1 MRKLDE
7 LMRDTENTILLY
19 YLKMF
24 FIGSSGLGKSTTRER
39 LTQEIVNISRDMKQR
54 RSTYL
59 AEFSQVLALMN
70 VDGTKLTLE
79 RPGDHTKQMQAV
91 FAYVYSSH
99 AIVISQIT
107 PAQMVSHSSDPQ
119 PSVDSDRPKPT
130 SPTSPTPPL
139 ASTLVPSTV
148 VKQSEQ
154 VTVTTV
160 DASQVIARLG
170 TIVSS
175 GNYTEQLSDKVL
187 LNLVDVGGQP
197 GFLEMFPSLS
207 RGPGMFLAFFRLD
220 QDLDELCKVS
230 YEREGDKITP
240 YPAIYTV
247 RETLSQILS
256 AIEHHVKLDTAL
268 DQKLLSKQADLAC
281 VKPIATLVG
290 TFKDKLETKVK
301 AKLLQEKLST
311 EFPKASE
318 SEKEEV
324 VKHALATSSETQ
336 SGDQPTST
344 TKDDADMLSRAS
356 QLLGLESFQKE
367 AEDRLDQELK
377 KKNEDISS
385 ITCHFDKLLFH
396 PADDQ
401 HFIALDNFK
410 GTDADLDPLRMHLQ
424 KMFNSFFKGAQLRIR
439 PTQLLLGIVL
449 RKEYDIVSID
459 DCIHIGRALNMVE
472 EEVRFSVWYLDRWVG
487 ALIYQPEIEDNDD
500 WFKKYIICSPQVVF
514 DSISS
519 LIVEVLLD
527 LHCPES
533 RPQHLEFTRA
543 EKKNWREKGQFSLE
557 MVKRCQTKELK
568 GKVKQGKLI
577 PVDKLVTF
585 LEHSDLLALM
595 PESDMCFIPAILE
608 CAKSEELTKS
618 PPSDIDTPSSIKIT
632 FENGYVPIGMFCAMI
647 SRLVSRGSAR
657 EGILG
662 IKWELVESGVKRNL
676 ASFRVDSKKHIV
688 TLITHVNCYEIRV
701 IRQNRSISLHD
712 LCYYVLS
719 TVLYVMKEVNDNIDP
734 IIAFDCQCHQH
745 ESSSVDK
752 LCRLSPGVSVGFE
765 CKYNDS
771 VSLSPSQEYWFAK
784 VSVTTITVCIIV
796 IHSLHSMCRRSS
808 QLDVKSAL
816 RHCLTLGG
824 LTRVFLLNGLEAV
837 RMKALA
843 MS

>member
-1 MRKLDE
+1 MRKLDQ
-7 LMRDTENTILLY
+7 LMRDTVNTILLY

-24 FIGSSGLGKSTTRER
+24 FIGSSGVGKSTTMER
-39 LTQEIVNISRDMKQR
+39 LTQEITNISRDMKQR

-99 AIVISQIT
+99 TTVISHIT

-119 PSVDSDRPKPT
+119 PSVDSDRPE
-130 SPTSPTPPL
+130 PTPPL

-148 VKQSEQ
+148 VKQQ

-160 DASQVIARLG
+160 DVGQVIARLG
-170 TIVSS
+170 TFVSS

-197 GFLEMFPSLS
+197 GFLEMLPSLS

-220 QDLDELCKVS
+220 QDLDELCEVS
-230 YEREGDKITP
+230 YERGEDKITP

-268 DQKLLSKQADLAC
+268 DRELLSKQADLAC

-301 AKLLQEKLST
+301 AKVLQEKLST

-356 QLLGLESFQKE
+356 QLLSLESFQKT
-367 AEDRLDQELK
+367 AEDRLDEELK
-377 KKNEDISS
+377 KKNEDIST
-385 ITCHFDKLLFH
+385 ITCHFEDLLFH

-424 KMFNSFFKGAQLRIR
+424 KMFKRFFKGAQLRIR

-449 RKEYDIVSID
+449 RKEYDIVSMD

-487 ALIYQPEIEDNDD
+487 ALIYQPEIEDKDD

-533 RPQHLEFTRA
+533 RSRDLGFTRA
-543 EKKNWREKGQFSLE
+543 EKKNWTEKGQFSLE
-557 MVKRCQTKELK
+557 MVKQCQTKELK
-568 GKVKQGKLI
+568 GKVEQGKLI

-595 PESDMCFIPAILE
+595 PGGKKSKEVMCFIPAILE
-608 CAKSEELTKS
+608 CAKPEELTKS
-618 PPSDIDTPSSIKIT
+618 PPPDIDTPSPIKIT
-632 FENGYVPIGMFCAMI
+632 FENGYVPIGMFCTMI

-676 ASFRVDSKKHIV
+676 ASFRIDRKKHIV
-688 TLITHVNCYEIRV
+688 TLIAHVSCYEIRV

-734 IIAFDCQCHQH
+734 IIAFDCQCGQH
-745 ESSSVDK
+745 ESSNDDK
-752 LCRLSPGVSVGFE
+752 LCKLSPGVTVCFE
-765 CKYNDS
+765 CEYSDP
-771 VSLSPSQEYWFAK
+771 VSLSPCQECWFAK
-784 VSVTTITVCIIV
+784 V
-796 IHSLHSMCRRSS
+796 
-808 QLDVKSAL
+808 
-816 RHCLTLGG
+816 
-824 LTRVFLLNGLEAV
+824 RVEMLL
-837 RMKALA
+837 
-843 MS
+843 

>member
-1 MRKLDE
+1 
-7 LMRDTENTILLY
+7 MRDTVNTILLY
-19 YLKMF
+19 YLKLF

-39 LTQEIVNISRDMKQR
+39 LTQEITNISRDMKQQ

-59 AEFSQVLALMN
+59 CEFSQVLALIN

-99 AIVISQIT
+99 ATIISQIT
-107 PAQMVSHSSDPQ
+107 PAQIVSHSSDQQ
-119 PSVDSDRPKPT
+119 PSVDSDQPEPT
-130 SPTSPTPPL
+130 SPP
-139 ASTLVPSTV
+139 ASTLVLSTV

-154 VTVTTV
+154 VMVTTV
-160 DASQVIARLG
+160 DVSQVIARLG
-170 TIVSS
+170 TFVSS

-197 GFLEMFPSLS
+197 GFLEMLPSLS

-220 QDLDELCKVS
+220 QDLDEPCEVS
-230 YEREGDKITP
+230 YERGEDKITP

-268 DQKLLSKQADLAC
+268 DQEFLSKQADLAC
-281 VKPIATLVG
+281 LKPVATLVG

-301 AKLLQEKLST
+301 AKVLQEKLSS

-324 VKHALATSSETQ
+324 VKLALATSSETQ
-336 SGDQPTST
+336 SSDQPTST
-344 TKDDADMLSRAS
+344 TKDDTDMLSRAS
-356 QLLGLESFQKE
+356 QLLGLESFQKT

-377 KKNEDISS
+377 KKKEDISS
-385 ITCHFDKLLFH
+385 ITCHFDNLLFH

-401 HFIALDNFK
+401 HFIALDNFN
-410 GTDADLDPLRMHLQ
+410 GTDADLDPLRIHLQ
-424 KMFNSFFKGAQLRIR
+424 KMFNSFFKGAQLRIG

-449 RKEYDIVSID
+449 RKEYNIVSMD

-487 ALIYQPEIEDNDD
+487 ALIYQPEIEDKDD
-500 WFKKYIICSPQVVF
+500 WFKKNIICSPQVVF

-527 LHCPES
+527 LHCPEDRS
-533 RPQHLEFTRA
+533 RDLGFTPA
-543 EKKNWREKGQFSLE
+543 EKKNWTEKGQFSLE

-568 GKVKQGKLI
+568 GKVEQGKLI

-595 PESDMCFIPAILE
+595 PESKEVMCFIPAILE
-608 CAKSEELTKS
+608 WTQPEKLTKS
-618 PPSDIDTPSSIKIT
+618 PPPDADTPSPIKIT
-632 FENGYVPIGMFCAMI
+632 FESGYVPIGMFCAMI
-647 SRLVSRGSAR
+647 SRLVSRGIAR

-688 TLITHVNCYEIRV
+688 TLIAHVNCYEIRFV
-701 IRQNRSISLHD
+701 RQERSHSLHD
-712 LCYYVLS
+712 LCSYVLS
-719 TVLYVMKEVNDNIDP
+719 AVLYVMKEVNDNIDP
-734 IIAFDCQCHQH
+734 IITFDCKCSRQ
-745 ESSSVDK
+745 ESSSYGH
-752 LCRLSPGVSVGFE
+752 LCRLSLGMNTTIDCNHCE
-765 CKYNDS
+765 I
-771 VSLSPSQEYWFAK
+771 SLTADQEHWFAK
-784 VSVTTITVCIIV
+784 VRVYYISIF
-796 IHSLHSMCRRSS
+796 SL
-808 QLDVKSAL
+808 L
-816 RHCLTLGG
+816 
-824 LTRVFLLNGLEAV
+824 F
-837 RMKALA
+837 
-843 MS
+843 

>member
-1 MRKLDE
+1 MRKLDQ
-7 LMRDTENTILLY
+7 LMRDTVNTILLY

-39 LTQEIVNISRDMKQR
+39 LTQEITNISRDMKQR

-99 AIVISQIT
+99 ATVISQIT
-107 PAQMVSHSSDPQ
+107 PAQTVGHTSDPQ
-119 PSVDSDRPKPT
+119 PSVDSDRPE
-130 SPTSPTPPL
+130 PTPAL

-160 DASQVIARLG
+160 DVSQVIARLG
-170 TIVSS
+170 TFVSS

-197 GFLEMFPSLS
+197 GFLEMLPSLS

-220 QDLDELCKVS
+220 QDLDEPCEVS
-230 YEREGDKITP
+230 YERGGDKITP

-268 DQKLLSKQADLAC
+268 DQELLSKQADLAC

-301 AKLLQEKLST
+301 AKVLQEKLST

-324 VKHALATSSETQ
+324 VKHALATLSETQ
-336 SGDQPTST
+336 IGDQPTST

-356 QLLGLESFQKE
+356 QLLGLESFQKI
-367 AEDRLDQELK
+367 ADDRLGQELK
-377 KKNEDISS
+377 KKNEDIST

-449 RKEYDIVSID
+449 RKEYDIVSMD

-487 ALIYQPEIEDNDD
+487 ALIYQPEIKDKDN
-500 WFKKYIICSPQVVF
+500 WFKKNIICSPQVVF
-514 DSISS
+514 NSISS

-527 LHCPES
+527 LHCPEG
-533 RPQHLEFTRA
+533 RPRDLGFTRA
-543 EKKNWREKGQFSLE
+543 EKKSWTEKGQFSLE

-568 GKVKQGKLI
+568 GKVEQGKLI

-585 LEHSDLLALM
+585 LEHSNLLALI
-595 PESDMCFIPAILE
+595 PESNEVMCFIPAILE
-608 CAKSEELTKS
+608 CAKPEELTKL
-618 PPSDIDTPSSIKIT
+618 PPSDIDTPSPIKIT

-647 SRLVSRGSAR
+647 SQLVSRGSAR

-676 ASFRVDSKKHIV
+676 ASFRIDRKKHIV
-688 TLITHVNCYEIRV
+688 TLIAHVNCYEIRV

-719 TVLYVMKEVNDNIDP
+719 TVLYVMKEVNNNIDP
-734 IIAFDCQCHQH
+734 IIAFDCQCGHH
-745 ESSSVDK
+745 ESSNIDK
-752 LCRLSPGVSVGFE
+752 LCRLSPGASVCFE

-771 VSLSPSQEYWFAK
+771 ISLSASQECWFVK
-784 VSVTTITVCIIV
+784 VSNEMFK
-796 IHSLHSMCRRSS
+796 SL
-808 QLDVKSAL
+808 SAL
-816 RHCLTLGG
+816 ASHALCVGG
-824 LTRVFLLNGLEAV
+824 QVN
-837 RMKALA
+837 
-843 MS
+843 

>member
-1 MRKLDE
+1 
-7 LMRDTENTILLY
+7 MRDTVNTILLY

-39 LTQEIVNISRDMKQR
+39 LTQEITNISRDMKQR

-79 RPGDHTKQMQAV
+79 RPGDHTKQMQAM

-99 AIVISQIT
+99 ATVISQIT
-107 PAQMVSHSSDPQ
+107 PAQIVSHSSDPQ
-119 PSVDSDRPKPT
+119 PSVDSDRPE
-130 SPTSPTPPL
+130 PTPPL

-154 VTVTTV
+154 VMVTTV
-160 DASQVIARLG
+160 DVSQVIARLG

-197 GFLEMFPSLS
+197 GFLEMLPSLS

-220 QDLDELCKVS
+220 QDLDEPCEVS
-230 YEREGDKITP
+230 YERGEDKITP

-256 AIEHHVKLDTAL
+256 AIEHHVKHDTAL
-268 DQKLLSKQADLAC
+268 DQELLSKQADLAC

-301 AKLLQEKLST
+301 AKVLQEKLST

-324 VKHALATSSETQ
+324 VKHALASSSAAQ
-336 SGDQPTST
+336 SEDQPTST
-344 TKDDADMLSRAS
+344 TKDDTDMLSRAS
-356 QLLGLESFQKE
+356 QLLGSESFQKT
-367 AEDRLDQELK
+367 AEDRLGQELK
-377 KKNEDISS
+377 KKNEDIST

-401 HFIALDNFK
+401 HFIALDNLK
-410 GTDADLDPLRMHLQ
+410 GTDADLDPLRVHLQ

-449 RKEYDIVSID
+449 RKEYDIVSMD
-459 DCIHIGRALNMVE
+459 DCIHIGRALNMVD

-487 ALIYQPEIEDNDD
+487 ALIYQPEIEDKDD

-533 RPQHLEFTRA
+533 RPRDLGFTLA
-543 EKKNWREKGQFSLE
+543 EKKNWTEKGQFSLE

-568 GKVKQGKLI
+568 GKVDQGKLI

-585 LEHSDLLALM
+585 LEHSDLLALI
-595 PESDMCFIPAILE
+595 PESNEVMCFIPAILE
-608 CAKSEELTKS
+608 CAKPEELTKS
-618 PPSDIDTPSSIKIT
+618 PPSDIDTPSPIKIT

-676 ASFRVDSKKHIV
+676 ASFRVDSEKHIV
-688 TLITHVNCYEIRV
+688 TLIAHVNCYEIRF
-701 IRQNRSISLHD
+701 IRQERSHSLHD
-712 LCYYVLS
+712 LCSYVLS
-719 TVLYVMKEVNDNIDP
+719 AVLYVIKEVNDNIDP
-734 IIAFDCQCHQH
+734 IIAFDCKCSRQ
-745 ESSSVDK
+745 ESSCYGH
-752 LCRLSPGVSVGFE
+752 LCRLSLGMNTTIGCDHCE
-765 CKYNDS
+765 I
-771 VSLSPSQEYWFAK
+771 SLTADQEHWFAK
-784 VSVTTITVCIIV
+784 VRVTVY
-796 IHSLHSMCRRSS
+796 
-808 QLDVKSAL
+808 
-816 RHCLTLGG
+816 
-824 LTRVFLLNGLEAV
+824 FL
-837 RMKALA
+837 
-843 MS
+843 SPF

>member
-1 MRKLDE
+1 MRKLDQ
-7 LMRDTENTILLY
+7 LIRDTVNTILLY

-39 LTQEIVNISRDMKQR
+39 LTQEITNISRDMKQR

-99 AIVISQIT
+99 ATVISQIT

-119 PSVDSDRPKPT
+119 PSVDSDRPE
-130 SPTSPTPPL
+130 PTPAL
-139 ASTLVPSTV
+139 ASTLVPSTL

-160 DASQVIARLG
+160 DVSQVIARLG

-175 GNYTEQLSDKVL
+175 GSYTEQLSDKVL

-197 GFLEMFPSLS
+197 GFLEMLPSLS

-220 QDLDELCKVS
+220 QDLDEPCEVS
-230 YEREGDKITP
+230 YERGEDKITP

-268 DQKLLSKQADLAC
+268 DQELLSKQADLAC

-301 AKLLQEKLST
+301 AKVLQEKLST

-324 VKHALATSSETQ
+324 VKHALASSAEAQ
-336 SGDQPTST
+336 SVINTEMLRAVIEVLEIMKCFTELPKASESD
-344 TKDDADMLSRAS
+344 KADMLSRAS

-377 KKNEDISS
+377 KKNEDIST
-385 ITCHFDKLLFH
+385 ITCHFDNLLFH

-424 KMFNSFFKGAQLRIR
+424 KMFNSFFKGAHLRIR

-449 RKEYDIVSID
+449 RKEYDIVSMD
-459 DCIHIGRALNMVE
+459 DCIHIGIALNMVE

-487 ALIYQPEIEDNDD
+487 ALIYQPEIEDD
-500 WFKKYIICSPQVVF
+500 WFKKFIICSPQVVF

-533 RPQHLEFTRA
+533 RSRDLGFTPA
-543 EKKNWREKGQFSLE
+543 EKKNWTEKGQFSLE

-568 GKVKQGKLI
+568 GKVDQGKLI

-585 LEHSDLLALM
+585 LEHSDLLALI
-595 PESDMCFIPAILE
+595 PESNEVMCFIPAILE
-608 CAKSEELTKS
+608 CAKPEELTKS
-618 PPSDIDTPSSIKIT
+618 PSPDIDTPSPIKIT
-632 FENGYVPIGMFCAMI
+632 FKNGHVPIGMFCAMI
-647 SRLVSRGSAR
+647 SRLVSRGSTR

-688 TLITHVNCYEIRV
+688 TLIAHVNCYEIRF
-701 IRQNRSISLHD
+701 IRQERSHSLHD
-712 LCYYVLS
+712 LCSYVLS
-719 TVLYVMKEVNDNIDP
+719 AVLYVIKEVNDNIDP
-734 IIAFDCQCHQH
+734 IIAFDCKCSRQ
-745 ESSSVDK
+745 ESSCYGH
-752 LCRLSPGVSVGFE
+752 LCRLSLGMNTTIGCDHCE
-765 CKYNDS
+765 I
-771 VSLSPSQEYWFAK
+771 SLTADQEHWFAK
-784 VSVTTITVCIIV
+784 VRVTVY
-796 IHSLHSMCRRSS
+796 
-808 QLDVKSAL
+808 
-816 RHCLTLGG
+816 
-824 LTRVFLLNGLEAV
+824 FL
-837 RMKALA
+837 
-843 MS
+843 SPF

>member
-1 MRKLDE
+1 MRKLYQ
-7 LMRDTENTILLY
+7 LMRDTVNTILLY

-39 LTQEIVNISRDMKQR
+39 LTQEITNISRDMKQR

-99 AIVISQIT
+99 ATVISQIT
-107 PAQMVSHSSDPQ
+107 PAQTVRHSSDPQ
-119 PSVDSDRPKPT
+119 PSVDSDRPE
-130 SPTSPTPPL
+130 STPPL

-148 VKQSEQ
+148 VKQSGQ

-160 DASQVIARLG
+160 DVGQVIARLG

-197 GFLEMFPSLS
+197 GFLEMLPSLS

-220 QDLDELCKVS
+220 QDLDEPCEVS
-230 YEREGDKITP
+230 YERGEDKITP

-268 DQKLLSKQADLAC
+268 DRELLSKQADLAC

-290 TFKDKLETKVK
+290 TFKDKLETKVM
-301 AKLLQEKLST
+301 AKVLKEKLST

-336 SGDQPTST
+336 SCDQPTGT
-344 TKDDADMLSRAS
+344 TKDDTDMLSRAS
-356 QLLGLESFQKE
+356 QLLGLESFQKT

-377 KKNEDISS
+377 KKNEDIST
-385 ITCHFDKLLFH
+385 ITCHFDELLFH

-410 GTDADLDPLRMHLQ
+410 GTDADLDPLRVHLQ

-449 RKEYDIVSID
+449 RKEYDIVSMD
-459 DCIHIGRALNMVE
+459 DCIDIGRALNMVE

-487 ALIYQPEIEDNDD
+487 ALIYQPEIEDD

-527 LHCPES
+527 LHCPEDRS
-533 RPQHLEFTRA
+533 RDLGFTPA
-543 EKKNWREKGQFSLE
+543 EKKNWTEKGQFSLE

-568 GKVKQGKLI
+568 GKVEQGKLI

-585 LEHSDLLALM
+585 LEHSHLLALI
-595 PESDMCFIPAILE
+595 PESNKVMCFIPAILE
-608 CAKSEELTKS
+608 CAKPEELTKS
-618 PPSDIDTPSSIKIT
+618 PPSDIDTPSPIKIT
-632 FENGYVPIGMFCAMI
+632 FKNGYVPIGMFCAMI

-688 TLITHVNCYEIRV
+688 TLIAHVNCYEIRF
-701 IRQNRSISLHD
+701 IRQERSHSLHD
-712 LCYYVLS
+712 LCSYVLS
-719 TVLYVMKEVNDNIDP
+719 AVLYVIKEVNDNIDP
-734 IIAFDCQCHQH
+734 IIAFDCKCSRQ
-745 ESSSVDK
+745 ESSSYGH
-752 LCRLSPGVSVGFE
+752 LCRLSLGMNTTIGCDHCE
-765 CKYNDS
+765 I
-771 VSLSPSQEYWFAK
+771 SLTADQEHWFAK
-784 VSVTTITVCIIV
+784 VRVYCILSFSFLV
-796 IHSLHSMCRRSS
+796 SN
-808 QLDVKSAL
+808 
-816 RHCLTLGG
+816 CL
-824 LTRVFLLNGLEAV
+824 LL
-837 RMKALA
+837 
-843 MS
+843 

>member
-1 MRKLDE
+1 
-7 LMRDTENTILLY
+7 MRDTVNTILLY

-39 LTQEIVNISRDMKQR
+39 LTQEITNISRDMKQR

-99 AIVISQIT
+99 ATVISQST
-107 PAQMVSHSSDPQ
+107 PAQTVSPSSDPR
-119 PSVDSDRPKPT
+119 PSVDRDRPE
-130 SPTSPTPPL
+130 PTPPL
-139 ASTLVPSTV
+139 ASPLVPSTV

-160 DASQVIARLG
+160 DFSQIIARLG

-175 GNYTEQLSDKVL
+175 GSYTEQLSDKVL

-197 GFLEMFPSLS
+197 GFLEMLPSLS

-220 QDLDELCKVS
+220 QDLDEPCEIS
-230 YEREGDKITP
+230 YERGEDKITP

-268 DQKLLSKQADLAC
+268 DQELLSKQADLAC

-301 AKLLQEKLST
+301 AKVLQEKLST

-344 TKDDADMLSRAS
+344 TKDDTDILSRAS
-356 QLLGLESFQKE
+356 QLLGLESFRKE
-367 AEDRLDQELK
+367 AEDRLDQELR
-377 KKNEDISS
+377 KKNEDIST

-449 RKEYDIVSID
+449 RKEYDIVSMD

-472 EEVRFSVWYLDRWVG
+472 NEVRFSVWYLDRWVG
-487 ALIYQPEIEDNDD
+487 ALIYQPEIEDKDN

-533 RPQHLEFTRA
+533 RPRDLGFTRA
-543 EKKNWREKGQFSLE
+543 EKKNWTEKGQFSLE

-568 GKVKQGKLI
+568 GKVEQGKLI

-585 LEHSDLLALM
+585 LEHSNLLALM
-595 PESDMCFIPAILE
+595 PESKEIMCFIPAILE
-608 CAKSEELTKS
+608 CAKPEKLTKS
-618 PPSDIDTPSSIKIT
+618 PSSDIDTPSPIKIT

-676 ASFRVDSKKHIV
+676 ASFRADSKKHIV
-688 TLITHVNCYEIRV
+688 TLIAHVNCYEIRV

-734 IIAFDCQCHQH
+734 IIAFDCQCGQH

-752 LCRLSPGVSVGFE
+752 LCRLSPGASVCFE
-765 CKYNDS
+765 CKYNNSISLS
-771 VSLSPSQEYWFAK
+771 VSQECWFVK
-784 VSVTTITVCIIV
+784 VSNEMFK
-796 IHSLHSMCRRSS
+796 SL
-808 QLDVKSAL
+808 LD
-816 RHCLTLGG
+816 
-824 LTRVFLLNGLEAV
+824 
-837 RMKALA
+837 
-843 MS
+843 

>member
-1 MRKLDE
+1 MRKLDQ
-7 LMRDTENTILLY
+7 LMRDTVNTILLY

-39 LTQEIVNISRDMKQR
+39 LTQEITNISRDMKQR

-99 AIVISQIT
+99 ATVISQIT
-107 PAQMVSHSSDPQ
+107 PAQTISHSSDPQ
-119 PSVDSDRPKPT
+119 PSVDSDRPEPT
-130 SPTSPTPPL
+130 SPL

-160 DASQVIARLG
+160 DVSQVIARLG
-170 TIVSS
+170 TFVSS

-197 GFLEMFPSLS
+197 GFLEMLPSLS

-220 QDLDELCKVS
+220 QDLDEPCEVS
-230 YEREGDKITP
+230 YERGEDKITP

-247 RETLSQILS
+247 RETLSQILC

-268 DQKLLSKQADLAC
+268 DRELLSKLGKLAS

-301 AKLLQEKLST
+301 AKVLQERLST

-356 QLLGLESFQKE
+356 QLLGLESFQKT

-377 KKNEDISS
+377 KKNEDIST
-385 ITCHFDKLLFH
+385 ITCHFEDLLFH

-439 PTQLLLGIVL
+439 PTQLLLGIIL
-449 RKEYDIVSID
+449 RKEYNIVSMD

-487 ALIYQPEIEDNDD
+487 ALIYQPEIEDKDD

-533 RPQHLEFTRA
+533 RSRDLGFTRA
-543 EKKNWREKGQFSLE
+543 EKKNWTEKGQFSLE
-557 MVKRCQTKELK
+557 MVERCQTKDLQK
-568 GKVKQGKLI
+568 KVEQGKLI

-595 PESDMCFIPAILE
+595 SGGKKSKEVMCFIPAILE
-608 CAKSEELTKS
+608 CAKPEELTKS
-618 PPSDIDTPSSIKIT
+618 PPPDIDTPSPIKIT
-632 FENGYVPIGMFCAMI
+632 FDNGYVPIGMFCAMI

-688 TLITHVNCYEIRV
+688 TLIAHVNCYEIRV
-701 IRQNRSISLHD
+701 IRQNWSISLYD

-734 IIAFDCQCHQH
+734 IIAFDCHCGHH
-745 ESSSVDK
+745 ESSNVDK
-752 LCRLSPGVSVGFE
+752 LCRLSPGVSVCFE

-771 VSLSPSQEYWFAK
+771 ISLSASQECWFVK
-784 VSVTTITVCIIV
+784 VSNEMFK
-796 IHSLHSMCRRSS
+796 SL
-808 QLDVKSAL
+808 SAL
-816 RHCLTLGG
+816 ASHALCIGG
-824 LTRVFLLNGLEAV
+824 QVN
-837 RMKALA
+837 
-843 MS
+843 

>member
-1 MRKLDE
+1 
-7 LMRDTENTILLY
+7 MRDTVNTILLY

-39 LTQEIVNISRDMKQR
+39 LTQEITNISRDMKQR

-99 AIVISQIT
+99 ATVISQIT
-107 PAQMVSHSSDPQ
+107 PVSHSSDPQ
-119 PSVDSDRPKPT
+119 PSVDSDRLE
-130 SPTSPTPPL
+130 PTPLL

-160 DASQVIARLG
+160 DVSQVIARLG

-197 GFLEMFPSLS
+197 GFLEMLPSLS

-220 QDLDELCKVS
+220 QDLDEPCEVS
-230 YEREGDKITP
+230 YERGEDKITP

-268 DQKLLSKQADLAC
+268 DQELLSKQADLAC

-301 AKLLQEKLST
+301 AKVLQEKLST

-344 TKDDADMLSRAS
+344 TKDDTDMLSRAS
-356 QLLGLESFQKE
+356 QLLSLESFQKT
-367 AEDRLDQELK
+367 AEDRLDQELR
-377 KKNEDISS
+377 KKNEDISN
-385 ITCHFDKLLFH
+385 ITCHFEDLLFH

-410 GTDADLDPLRMHLQ
+410 GTDADLDPLRVHLQ
-424 KMFNSFFKGAQLRIR
+424 KMFNRFFKGAQLRIR

-449 RKEYDIVSID
+449 RKEYDIVSMD

-487 ALIYQPEIEDNDD
+487 ALIYQPEIEDEDD
-500 WFKKYIICSPQVVF
+500 WFKKFIICSPQVVF

-533 RPQHLEFTRA
+533 RPQHLGFTRA
-543 EKKNWREKGQFSLE
+543 EKKNWTEKGQFSLE
-557 MVKRCQTKELK
+557 MVKQCQTKELK
-568 GKVKQGKLI
+568 EKVEQGKLI

-595 PESDMCFIPAILE
+595 PGRKKEIMCFIPAILE
-608 CAKSEELTKS
+608 CASPKELTKS
-618 PPSDIDTPSSIKIT
+618 PPPDADTPSPIKIT
-632 FENGYVPIGMFCAMI
+632 FKSGYVPIGMFCAMI
-647 SRLVSRGSAR
+647 SRLVSRGS

-662 IKWELVESGVKRNL
+662 IIWELVESGVKRNL
-676 ASFRVDSKKHIV
+676 ASFRIDDADHII
-688 TLITHVNCYEIRV
+688 TLIAHVNCYEIRF
-701 IRQNRSISLHD
+701 IRQERSHSLHD
-712 LCYYVLS
+712 LCSYVLS
-719 TVLYVMKEVNDNIDP
+719 VMLYVMREINKNIKP
-734 IIAFDCQCHQH
+734 IIAFDCNCGRQQSLNNYNHLCKLSSGIKACFKCNRRQIVLTTHQ
-745 ESSSVDK
+745 ES
-752 LCRLSPGVSVGFE
+752 
-765 CKYNDS
+765 
-771 VSLSPSQEYWFAK
+771 WFAK
-784 VSVTTITVCIIV
+784 V
-796 IHSLHSMCRRSS
+796 
-808 QLDVKSAL
+808 
-816 RHCLTLGG
+816 
-824 LTRVFLLNGLEAV
+824 
-837 RMKALA
+837 
-843 MS
+843 

>member
-1 MRKLDE
+1 M
-7 LMRDTENTILLY
+7 NTILLY

-39 LTQEIVNISRDMKQR
+39 LTQEITNISRDMKQR

-99 AIVISQIT
+99 ATVISQIT
-107 PAQMVSHSSDPQ
+107 PAQTVSHSSDPQ
-119 PSVDSDRPKPT
+119 PSVDSDRPEPT
-130 SPTSPTPPL
+130 SSTSPTPPL
-139 ASTLVPSTV
+139 VSTLVPSTV

-160 DASQVIARLG
+160 DVSQVIARLG
-170 TIVSS
+170 TFVSS

-197 GFLEMFPSLS
+197 GFLEMLPSLS

-220 QDLDELCKVS
+220 QDLDEPCEVS
-230 YEREGDKITP
+230 YERGEDKITP

-268 DQKLLSKQADLAC
+268 DQELLSKQSDLAC

-301 AKLLQEKLST
+301 AKVLQEKLSS
-311 EFPKASE
+311 EFPEASE

-324 VKHALATSSETQ
+324 VKHALASSAEAQ
-336 SGDQPTST
+336 SVINTEMLRAVIEVLEIIKHFTELPKASGSYEI
-344 TKDDADMLSRAS
+344 DMLSRAS
-356 QLLGLESFQKE
+356 QLLGLESFRKE

-377 KKNEDISS
+377 KKNEDIST

-449 RKEYDIVSID
+449 RKEYDIVSMD
-459 DCIHIGRALNMVE
+459 DCICIGIALNMVE

-487 ALIYQPEIEDNDD
+487 ALIYQPEIEDKDD
-500 WFKKYIICSPQVVF
+500 WFKKFIICSPQVVF

-533 RPQHLEFTRA
+533 RPRDLGFTRA
-543 EKKNWREKGQFSLE
+543 EKKNWTEKGQFSLE
-557 MVKRCQTKELK
+557 MVKRCQTNELK
-568 GKVKQGKLI
+568 GKVEQGKLI

-595 PESDMCFIPAILE
+595 PESKEVMCFIPAILE
-608 CAKSEELTKS
+608 CAKPEELTKAPS
-618 PPSDIDTPSSIKIT
+618 PDIDTPSPIKIT

-676 ASFRVDSKKHIV
+676 ASFHIDDNGHIL
-688 TLITHVNCYEIRV
+688 TLIAHVNCYEIRF
-701 IRQNRSISLHD
+701 IRQERSCSLHD
-712 LCYYVLS
+712 LCSYVLS
-719 TVLYVMKEVNDNIDP
+719 AVLYVIKEVNDNIDP
-734 IIAFDCQCHQH
+734 IIAFDCKCSRQ
-745 ESSSVDK
+745 ESSSYGH
-752 LCRLSPGVSVGFE
+752 LCRLSLGMNTSFKCDH
-765 CKYNDS
+765 CKI
-771 VSLSPSQEYWFAK
+771 SLTADQEHWFAK
-784 VSVTTITVCIIV
+784 VRVYY
-796 IHSLHSMCRRSS
+796 LLSS
-808 QLDVKSAL
+808 P
-816 RHCLTLGG
+816 
-824 LTRVFLLNGLEAV
+824 F
-837 RMKALA
+837 
-843 MS
+843 

>member
-1 MRKLDE
+1 
-7 LMRDTENTILLY
+7 MRDTVNTILLY

-39 LTQEIVNISRDMKQR
+39 LTQEITNISRDMKQR

-99 AIVISQIT
+99 ATVISQIT
-107 PAQMVSHSSDPQ
+107 PAQTVGHSSNPQ
-119 PSVDSDRPKPT
+119 PSVDSDRPE
-130 SPTSPTPPL
+130 PTPPL

-148 VKQSEQ
+148 VKQSEP

-160 DASQVIARLG
+160 DVSQVIARLG
-170 TIVSS
+170 TFVSS

-197 GFLEMFPSLS
+197 GFLEMLPSLS

-220 QDLDELCKVS
+220 QDLDEPCEVS
-230 YEREGDKITP
+230 YERGEDKITP

-268 DQKLLSKQADLAC
+268 DQELLSKQADLAC

-301 AKLLQEKLST
+301 AKVLQEKLST

-324 VKHALATSSETQ
+324 VKHALATSSEAQ
-336 SGDQPTST
+336 SDDQPTST
-344 TKDDADMLSRAS
+344 TKDDTDMLSRAS

-377 KKNEDISS
+377 KKNEDIST
-385 ITCHFDKLLFH
+385 ITCHFENLLFH

-401 HFIALDNFK
+401 HFIALDNFT

-424 KMFNSFFKGAQLRIR
+424 KMFNRFFKGAQLRIR

-449 RKEYDIVSID
+449 RKEYDIVSMD

-487 ALIYQPEIEDNDD
+487 ALIYQPEIKDKDD

-527 LHCPES
+527 FHCPES
-533 RPQHLEFTRA
+533 RPQDLGFTPA
-543 EKKNWREKGQFSLE
+543 EKKNWTEKGQFSLE
-557 MVKRCQTKELK
+557 MVKQCQTKELK
-568 GKVKQGKLI
+568 GKVEQGKLI

-585 LEHSDLLALM
+585 LEHSDLLALI
-595 PESDMCFIPAILE
+595 PESKEIMCFIPAILE
-608 CAKSEELTKS
+608 CAKPEELTNS
-618 PPSDIDTPSSIKIT
+618 PPPDIDTPSPIKIT

-688 TLITHVNCYEIRV
+688 TLIAHVNCYEIRF
-701 IRQNRSISLHD
+701 IRQERSHSLHD
-712 LCYYVLS
+712 LCSYVLS
-719 TVLYVMKEVNDNIDP
+719 AVLYVIKEVNDNIDP
-734 IIAFDCQCHQH
+734 IIAFDCKCSRQ
-745 ESSSVDK
+745 ESPSYGH
-752 LCRLSPGVSVGFE
+752 LCRLSLGMNTTIGCE
-765 CKYNDS
+765 HCEI
-771 VSLSPSQEYWFAK
+771 SLTADQEHWFAK
-784 VSVTTITVCIIV
+784 VRVYCILSFSFLV
-796 IHSLHSMCRRSS
+796 SN
-808 QLDVKSAL
+808 
-816 RHCLTLGG
+816 CL
-824 LTRVFLLNGLEAV
+824 FL
-837 RMKALA
+837 
-843 MS
+843 

>member
-1 MRKLDE
+1 MRKLDQ
-7 LMRDTENTILLY
+7 LMRDTVNTILLY

-24 FIGSSGLGKSTTRER
+24 FIGSLGLGKSTTRER
-39 LTQEIVNISRDMKQR
+39 LTQEITNISRDMKQR

-99 AIVISQIT
+99 ATVISQIT
-107 PAQMVSHSSDPQ
+107 PAQTVSHSSDPQ
-119 PSVDSDRPKPT
+119 PSVDSDRPEPT
-130 SPTSPTPPL
+130 SSTSPTPSL

-160 DASQVIARLG
+160 DVSQVIARLG
-170 TIVSS
+170 TFVSS

-197 GFLEMFPSLS
+197 GFLEMLPSLS

-220 QDLDELCKVS
+220 QDLDEPCEVS
-230 YEREGDKITP
+230 YERGEDKITP

-268 DQKLLSKQADLAC
+268 DQELLSKQSDLAC

-301 AKLLQEKLST
+301 AKVLQEKLSS
-311 EFPKASE
+311 EFPEASE

-324 VKHALATSSETQ
+324 VKHALASSAEAQ
-336 SGDQPTST
+336 SVINTEMLRAVIEVLEIIKHFTELPKASGSYEI
-344 TKDDADMLSRAS
+344 DMLSRAS

-367 AEDRLDQELK
+367 AEDLLDQELK

-385 ITCHFDKLLFH
+385 ITCHFEDLLFH

-410 GTDADLDPLRMHLQ
+410 GTDADLDPLRKHLQ

-449 RKEYDIVSID
+449 RKEYDIVSMD
-459 DCIHIGRALNMVE
+459 DCIRIGIALNMVE

-487 ALIYQPEIEDNDD
+487 ALIYQPEIEDKDD
-500 WFKKYIICSPQVVF
+500 WFKKFIICSPQVVF

-533 RPQHLEFTRA
+533 RPRDLGFTPA
-543 EKKNWREKGQFSLE
+543 EKKNWTEKGQFSLE

-568 GKVKQGKLI
+568 GKVEQGKLI

-585 LEHSDLLALM
+585 LEHSDLLALI
-595 PESDMCFIPAILE
+595 PESNEIMCFIPAILE
-608 CAKSEELTKS
+608 CAKPEELTKS
-618 PPSDIDTPSSIKIT
+618 SPPDADTPSPIKIT

-688 TLITHVNCYEIRV
+688 TLIAHVNCYEIRF
-701 IRQNRSISLHD
+701 IRQERSHSLHD
-712 LCYYVLS
+712 LCSYVLS
-719 TVLYVMKEVNDNIDP
+719 TVLYVIKEVNDNIDP
-734 IIAFDCQCHQH
+734 IIAFDCKCSRQ
-745 ESSSVDK
+745 ESSSYGH
-752 LCRLSPGVSVGFE
+752 LCRLSLGMNSTIGCDHCE
-765 CKYNDS
+765 I
-771 VSLSPSQEYWFAK
+771 SLTADQEHWFAK
-784 VSVTTITVCIIV
+784 VRVYCILSFSFLV
-796 IHSLHSMCRRSS
+796 IH
-808 QLDVKSAL
+808 
-816 RHCLTLGG
+816 CL
-824 LTRVFLLNGLEAV
+824 LL
-837 RMKALA
+837 
-843 MS
+843 

>member
-1 MRKLDE
+1 MRKLDQ
-7 LMRDTENTILLY
+7 LMRDTVNTILLY

-39 LTQEIVNISRDMKQR
+39 LTQEITNISRDMKQR

-99 AIVISQIT
+99 ATVISQIT
-107 PAQMVSHSSDPQ
+107 PAQTVSHSSDPQ
-119 PSVDSDRPKPT
+119 PSVDSDRPE
-130 SPTSPTPPL
+130 STPPL

-148 VKQSEQ
+148 VKPSEQ

-160 DASQVIARLG
+160 DVSQVIARLG

-197 GFLEMFPSLS
+197 GFLEMLPSLS

-220 QDLDELCKVS
+220 QDLDEPCEVS
-230 YEREGDKITP
+230 YERGEDKITP

-268 DQKLLSKQADLAC
+268 DQELLSKQADLAC

-290 TFKDKLETKVK
+290 TFKDKLEAKVK
-301 AKLLQEKLST
+301 AKVLQEKLST

-324 VKHALATSSETQ
+324 VKHALASSAEAPSVINTEMLRAVIEVLEIIKRFTELPKA
-336 SGDQPTST
+336 SESD
-344 TKDDADMLSRAS
+344 KADMLSRAS

-377 KKNEDISS
+377 KKNEDIST
-385 ITCHFDKLLFH
+385 ITCHFDNLLFH

-449 RKEYDIVSID
+449 RKEYDIVSMD
-459 DCIHIGRALNMVE
+459 DCIHIGIALNMVE

-487 ALIYQPEIEDNDD
+487 ALIYQPEIKDKDD
-500 WFKKYIICSPQVVF
+500 WFKKFIICSPQVVF

-533 RPQHLEFTRA
+533 RSRDLGFTPA
-543 EKKNWREKGQFSLE
+543 EKKNWTEKGQFSLE

-568 GKVKQGKLI
+568 GKVDQGKLI

-585 LEHSDLLALM
+585 LEHSDLLALI
-595 PESDMCFIPAILE
+595 PESNEVMCFIPAILE
-608 CAKSEELTKS
+608 CAKPEELTKS
-618 PPSDIDTPSSIKIT
+618 PPSDIDTPSPIKIT

-688 TLITHVNCYEIRV
+688 TLIAHVNCYEIRF
-701 IRQNRSISLHD
+701 IRQERSHSLHD
-712 LCYYVLS
+712 LCSYVLS
-719 TVLYVMKEVNDNIDP
+719 AVLYVIKEVNDNIDP
-734 IIAFDCQCHQH
+734 IIAFDCKCSRQ
-745 ESSSVDK
+745 ESSCYGH
-752 LCRLSPGVSVGFE
+752 LCRLSLGMNTTIGCDHCE
-765 CKYNDS
+765 I
-771 VSLSPSQEYWFAK
+771 SLTADQEHWFAK
-784 VSVTTITVCIIV
+784 VRVTVY
-796 IHSLHSMCRRSS
+796 
-808 QLDVKSAL
+808 
-816 RHCLTLGG
+816 
-824 LTRVFLLNGLEAV
+824 FL
-837 RMKALA
+837 
-843 MS
+843 SPF

>member
-1 MRKLDE
+1 MRKLDQ
-7 LMRDTENTILLY
+7 LMRDTVNTILLY

-39 LTQEIVNISRDMKQR
+39 LTQEITNISRDMKQR

-99 AIVISQIT
+99 ATVISQIT
-107 PAQMVSHSSDPQ
+107 PAQTVSHSSDPQ
-119 PSVDSDRPKPT
+119 PSVVDSDRPE
-130 SPTSPTPPL
+130 PTPPQ

-160 DASQVIARLG
+160 DVSQVNARLG
-170 TIVSS
+170 TFVSS
-175 GNYTEQLSDKVL
+175 GDYTEQLSDKVL

-197 GFLEMFPSLS
+197 GFLEMLPSLS

-220 QDLDELCKVS
+220 QDLDQLCEVS
-230 YEREGDKITP
+230 YERGEDKITP

-268 DQKLLSKQADLAC
+268 DQELLSKQADLAC

-301 AKLLQEKLST
+301 AKVLQEKLST

-324 VKHALATSSETQ
+324 VKHALATPSETQ

-356 QLLGLESFQKE
+356 QLLGSESFQKT

-377 KKNEDISS
+377 KKNEDIST

-396 PADDQ
+396 PADNQ

-449 RKEYDIVSID
+449 RKEYDIVSMD

-487 ALIYQPEIEDNDD
+487 ALIYQPEIEDKDN

-533 RPQHLEFTRA
+533 RPRDLGFTPA
-543 EKKNWREKGQFSLE
+543 EKKNWTEKGQFSLE
-557 MVKRCQTKELK
+557 MVKRCQTNELK
-568 GKVKQGKLI
+568 GKVEQGKLI

-585 LEHSDLLALM
+585 LEHSDLLALI
-595 PESDMCFIPAILE
+595 PESNEIMCFIPAILE
-608 CAKSEELTKS
+608 CTKPEELTKS
-618 PPSDIDTPSSIKIT
+618 PPPDADTPSPIKIT
-632 FENGYVPIGMFCAMI
+632 SKNGYVPIGMFCAMI

-676 ASFRVDSKKHIV
+676 ASFRVNSKKHIV
-688 TLITHVNCYEIRV
+688 TLIAHVNCYEIRF
-701 IRQNRSISLHD
+701 IRQERSHSLHD
-712 LCYYVLS
+712 LCSYVLS
-719 TVLYVMKEVNDNIDP
+719 AVLYVMKEVNDNINP
-734 IIAFDCQCHQH
+734 IIAFDCKCSRQ
-745 ESSSVDK
+745 ESSSYGH
-752 LCRLSPGVSVGFE
+752 LCRLSLGMNTTIDCDHCE
-765 CKYNDS
+765 I
-771 VSLSPSQEYWFAK
+771 SLTADQEHWFAK
-784 VSVTTITVCIIV
+784 VRVYCILFFSFLV
-796 IHSLHSMCRRSS
+796 SS
-808 QLDVKSAL
+808 
-816 RHCLTLGG
+816 CL
-824 LTRVFLLNGLEAV
+824 LL
-837 RMKALA
+837 
-843 MS
+843 

>member
-1 MRKLDE
+1 MRKLDQ
-7 LMRDTENTILLY
+7 LMRDTVNTILLY

-39 LTQEIVNISRDMKQR
+39 LTQEITNISRDMKQR

-79 RPGDHTKQMQAV
+79 CPGDHTKQMQAV

-99 AIVISQIT
+99 ATVISQIT
-107 PAQMVSHSSDPQ
+107 PAQTVRHSSDPQ
-119 PSVDSDRPKPT
+119 PSVDSDRPE
-130 SPTSPTPPL
+130 STPPL

-160 DASQVIARLG
+160 DVSQVIARLG

-197 GFLEMFPSLS
+197 GFLEMLPSLS

-220 QDLDELCKVS
+220 QDLDEPCEVS
-230 YEREGDKITP
+230 YERGEDKITP

-268 DQKLLSKQADLAC
+268 DQELLSKQADLAC

-301 AKLLQEKLST
+301 AKVLQEKLST

-356 QLLGLESFQKE
+356 QLLGLESFQKT

-377 KKNEDISS
+377 KKNEDISN

-449 RKEYDIVSID
+449 RKEYNIVSMD

-487 ALIYQPEIEDNDD
+487 ALIYQPEIEDKDD

-533 RPQHLEFTRA
+533 RPRDLGFTRA
-543 EKKNWREKGQFSLE
+543 EKKNWTEKGQFSLE
-557 MVKRCQTKELK
+557 MVKRCQTNELK
-568 GKVKQGKLI
+568 GKIEQGKLI

-585 LEHSDLLALM
+585 LEHSNLLALI
-595 PESDMCFIPAILE
+595 PESKEIMCFIPAILE
-608 CAKSEELTKS
+608 CAKPEELTKP
-618 PPSDIDTPSSIKIT
+618 PPSDIDSPSPIKIT
-632 FENGYVPIGMFCAMI
+632 FKNGYVPIGMFCAMI

-662 IKWELVESGVKRNL
+662 IKWELLESGVKRNL

-688 TLITHVNCYEIRV
+688 TLIAHVNCYEIRV

-734 IIAFDCQCHQH
+734 IIAFDCQCGHH

-752 LCRLSPGVSVGFE
+752 LCRLSSGVSVGFE
-765 CKYNDS
+765 CKYNS
-771 VSLSPSQEYWFAK
+771 ISLSASQECWFAK
-784 VSVTTITVCIIV
+784 VSNEIFK
-796 IHSLHSMCRRSS
+796 SL
-808 QLDVKSAL
+808 SAL
-816 RHCLTLGG
+816 ATHALCVGG
-824 LTRVFLLNGLEAV
+824 QVN
-837 RMKALA
+837 
-843 MS
+843 